1 MKKIF
6 FLTEAD
12 TNALFARVGTQT
24 IELLKAE
31 FPYLKEAAKPQ
42 ARKYMS
48 REQVCELLHISLP
61 TLHRRVNSGVLPC
74 YKNGRKTLFKTTEV
88 ETSLI
93 KLNVEG
99 GLTYER

>member
-6 FLTEAD
+6 FLTETD
-12 TNALFARVGTQT
+12 TNALFAKVSTQT

-31 FPYLKEAAKPQ
+31 FPYLREAAKPQ
-42 ARKYMS
+42 AQKHMTRK
-48 REQVCELLHISLP
+48 QVCEYLHISLP

-74 YKNGRKTLFKTTEV
+74 YKNGRKTLFKLSDV
-88 ETSLI
+88 EASLI

-99 GLTYER
+99 GLTYEC

>member
-1 MKKIF
+1 MA
-6 FLTEAD
+6 AD
-12 TNALFARVGTQT
+12 TNALLAKVSTQT

-42 ARKYMS
+42 AQKYMS